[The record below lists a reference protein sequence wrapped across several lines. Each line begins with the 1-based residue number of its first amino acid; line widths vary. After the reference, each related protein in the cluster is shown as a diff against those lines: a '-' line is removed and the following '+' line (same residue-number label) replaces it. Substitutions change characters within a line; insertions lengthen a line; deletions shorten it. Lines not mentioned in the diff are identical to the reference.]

1 PRAQPGRERLA
12 VHARQL
18 ALQPH
23 LQILRRSRRP
33 LLCGMEQ
40 ARRSALA
47 HHVHRTA
54 PMGPRVLINGI
65 WYKYVSPARRA
76 ATNTGS
82 AVAALVPKNIFPT
95 LPGGIPARLYVEST
109 VRSKRWLYV
118 PSVTPKPEGK
128 PGNEGIV
135 VATGTLTPVWNGE
148 ARQQ

>member
-1 PRAQPGRERLA
+1 ISPPGNA
-12 VHARQL
+12 VL
-18 ALQPH
+18 W
-23 LQILRRSRRP
+23 
-33 LLCGMEQ
+33 MF
-40 ARRSALA
+40 
-47 HHVHRTA
+47 
-54 PMGPRVLINGI
+54 
-65 WYKYVSPARRA
+65 KYVSPARRA

-118 PSVTPKPEGK
+118 PSVNPQTEGK